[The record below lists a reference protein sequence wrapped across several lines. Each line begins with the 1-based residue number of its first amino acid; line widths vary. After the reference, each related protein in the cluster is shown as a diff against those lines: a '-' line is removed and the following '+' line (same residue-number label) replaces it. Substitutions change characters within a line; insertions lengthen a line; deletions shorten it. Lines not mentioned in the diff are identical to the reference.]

1 VACQDWNDAPA
12 DPENEMRV
20 FCTEKGKFLQSLP
33 GCIIASGWN
42 CAKPMGAAACPVV
55 ALTKHAQDRIG
66 DDDV

>member
-20 FCTEKGKFLQSLP
+20 FDTEQGKFLQSFP
-33 GCIIASGWN
+33 SCMIAYGWN
-42 CAKPMGAAACPVV
+42 CAEPMFAAACPVV
-55 ALTKHAQDRIG
+55 VITERAQDRVG